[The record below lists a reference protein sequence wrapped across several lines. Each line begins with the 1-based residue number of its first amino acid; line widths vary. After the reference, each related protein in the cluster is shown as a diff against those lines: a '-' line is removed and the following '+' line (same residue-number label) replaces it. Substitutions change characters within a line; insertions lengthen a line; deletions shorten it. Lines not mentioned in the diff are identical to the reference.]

1 MTWQGHVIADTT
13 RALTLREATYPDV
26 HYVPRKDVD
35 MSLLSPS
42 AHQTDCAFKGDCSY
56 LTLAGSDERGVDA
69 VWFYGQPFDAV
80 APINTIL
87 CSIPTW
93 SRSN

>member
-1 MTWQGHVIADTT
+1 
-13 RALTLREATYPDV
+13 
-26 HYVPRKDVD
+26 

-69 VWFYGQPFDAV
+69 VWFYGSRSTRSLRSS
-80 APINTIL
+80 TIL
-87 CSIPTW
+87 RSIPTG